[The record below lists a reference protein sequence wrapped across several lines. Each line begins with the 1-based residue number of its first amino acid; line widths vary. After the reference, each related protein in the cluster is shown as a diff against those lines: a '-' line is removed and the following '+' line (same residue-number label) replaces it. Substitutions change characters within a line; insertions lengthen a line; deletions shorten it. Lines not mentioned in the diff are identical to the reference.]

1 MASLENPN
9 VEIGCASASFAMLLV
24 YHVHLYKYVTQR
36 DSRSTRG
43 QMRQLRVAWV
53 RQWQNKGMV
62 PVNTLRDQQRAG
74 FYYGN
79 AAVLLCTLVVGF
91 LLTSFGHCIGLQP
104 DGGASG
110 VDSEC
115 DDDQVMLQMA
125 KLGAI
130 ALNFWI
136 AFFNFSQAVRFIT
149 NLGFAMNVE
158 SVRGRAVAPAW
169 PLAMLQRA
177 ALHQHYAHRS
187 TYLSAPLIAWLF
199 GPWSLLAVSIVSVIL
214 LWCID
219 HMSIDT
225 PFVPNGAGA
234 KVGQAGDVEDERRLV
249 QTESKRDH
257 DQLQTQTVGQE
268 QAQGGQSGQAQQRK
282 RQVQPGS

>member
-199 GPWSLLAVSIVSVIL
+199 GPWSLLAVSVVSVVL

-225 PFVPNGAGA
+225 PFVPPEAEAGE
-234 KVGQAGDVEDERRLV
+234 QE
-249 QTESKRDH
+249 
-257 DQLQTQTVGQE
+257 GQE
-268 QAQGGQSGQAQQRK
+268 EKQEEQEQQQQSQQGQRQEQKQRPKRKQQV
-282 RQVQPGS
+282 QVQPDS